1 MWNYKHKIVLGPNK
15 RTFMEEQIKIVK
27 ADITKLRTDA
37 IVNAANRTLLGGG
50 GVDGSI
56 HRAAGPELLKECRT
70 LGGCPTGHAKLTR
83 GYQLPA
89 DWIIHTV
96 GPIWNGGESA
106 EEELLTNCY
115 ENSLKLAE
123 ERKFVSIAFPA
134 ISTGIYK
141 FPPDKAAII
150 ALKTVYS
157 FLEKNEYPKEVIF
170 CCFSDD
176 AVTHHNNALRK

>member
-1 MWNYKHKIVLGPNK
+1 
-15 RTFMEEQIKIVK
+15 MEEQIIILK

-37 IVNAANRTLLGGG
+37 IVNAANQTLLGGG

-56 HRAAGPELLKECRT
+56 HRAAGPELLEECRT

-96 GPIWNGGESA
+96 GPIWNGGEFA
-106 EEELLTNCY
+106 EGELLANCY

-134 ISTGIYK
+134 ISTGIYR
-141 FPPDKAAII
+141 FPVDKAAII

-157 FLEKNEYPKEVIF
+157 FLEKNAYPKEVTF

>member
-1 MWNYKHKIVLGPNK
+1 
-15 RTFMEEQIKIVK
+15 MEEQIKIVK

-56 HRAAGPELLKECRT
+56 HRAAGPELIKECRT

-134 ISTGIYK
+134 ISTGIYG
-141 FPPDKAAII
+141 FPADKAAII

-176 AVTHHNNALRK
+176 AVTHHNNALRKLAP

>member
-1 MWNYKHKIVLGPNK
+1 M
-15 RTFMEEQIKIVK
+15 
-27 ADITKLRTDA
+27 
-37 IVNAANRTLLGGG
+37 
-50 GVDGSI
+50 
-56 HRAAGPELLKECRT
+56 
-70 LGGCPTGHAKLTR
+70 
-83 GYQLPA
+83 
-89 DWIIHTV
+89 

-134 ISTGIYK
+134 ISTGIYR

-176 AVTHHNNALRK
+176 AVTHHNNALRKGAP

>member
-1 MWNYKHKIVLGPNK
+1 
-15 RTFMEEQIKIVK
+15 MEEQIKIVK
-27 ADITKLRTDA
+27 ADITKLRTNA
-37 IVNAANRTLLGGG
+37 IVNAANRTLSGGG

-70 LGGCPTGHAKLTR
+70 LGGCSTGHAKLTR

-96 GPIWNGGESA
+96 GPIWNGGEFA

-134 ISTGIYK
+134 ISTGIYR
-141 FPPDKAAII
+141 FPADKAAII

-157 FLEKNEYPKEVIF
+157 FIKKNEYPKEFKLKCKISNLAMVELLETNEIK
-170 CCFSDD
+170 SD
-176 AVTHHNNALRK
+176 VRNAHG

>member
-1 MWNYKHKIVLGPNK
+1 
-15 RTFMEEQIKIVK
+15 MEERIKIIK
-27 ADITKLRTDA
+27 ADITNLRVDV
-37 IVNAANRTLLGGG
+37 IVNAANQSLLGGG

-56 HRAAGPELLKECRT
+56 HRAAGPELLEECRT
-70 LGGCPTGHAKLTR
+70 LDGCSTGQAKLTR
-83 GYQLPA
+83 GYQLPT

-96 GPIWNGGESA
+96 GPIWNGGQYG
-106 EEELLTNCY
+106 EEKLLANCY
-115 ENSLKLAE
+115 ANSLEVGE

-141 FPPDKAAII
+141 FPADKAAII

-157 FLEKNEYPKEVIF
+157 FLEKNEYPKEIIF

-176 AVTHHNNALRK
+176 AVTHHNNALRKCAL

>member
-1 MWNYKHKIVLGPNK
+1 
-15 RTFMEEQIKIVK
+15 MEEQIKIVK

-56 HRAAGPELLKECRT
+56 HRAAGPELLKECLT
-70 LGGCPTGHAKLTR
+70 MGGCPTGHAKLTR

-96 GPIWNGGESA
+96 GPIWNGGESG
-106 EEELLTNCY
+106 EEELLANCY

-123 ERKFVSIAFPA
+123 ERKFISIAFPA
-134 ISTGIYK
+134 ISTGIYG
-141 FPPDKAAII
+141 FPADSAAII

-157 FLEKNEYPKEVIF
+157 FLEKYEDPKEVIF

>member
-1 MWNYKHKIVLGPNK
+1 
-15 RTFMEEQIKIVK
+15 MEEQIKIVK
-27 ADITKLRTDA
+27 ADITSLNVEA
-37 IVNAANRTLLGGG
+37 IVNAANQSLLGGG

-56 HRAAGPELLKECRT
+56 HRAAGPELLEECRT

-96 GPIWNGGESA
+96 GPIWNGGEFA
-106 EEELLTNCY
+106 EGELLANCY

-134 ISTGIYK
+134 ISTGIYG
-141 FPPDKAAII
+141 FPADTAAII

-157 FLEKNEYPKEVIF
+157 FLEKYEDPKEVIF

-176 AVTHHNNALRK
+176 AVIHHNNALRK

>member
-1 MWNYKHKIVLGPNK
+1 
-15 RTFMEEQIKIVK
+15 MEEQIKIVK

-37 IVNAANRTLLGGG
+37 IVNAANQTLLGGG

-56 HRAAGPELLKECRT
+56 HRAAGPELLEECRT

-96 GPIWNGGESA
+96 GPIWNGGESG

-134 ISTGIYK
+134 ISTGIYG
-141 FPPDKAAII
+141 FPADSAAII

-157 FLEKNEYPKEVIF
+157 FLEKNKYPKEVIF

-176 AVTHHNNALRK
+176 AITHHNNALRK